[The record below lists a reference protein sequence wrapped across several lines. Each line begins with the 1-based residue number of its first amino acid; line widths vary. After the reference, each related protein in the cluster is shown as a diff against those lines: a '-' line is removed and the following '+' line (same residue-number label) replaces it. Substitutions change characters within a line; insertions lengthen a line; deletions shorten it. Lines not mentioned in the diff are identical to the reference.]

1 MSRMKLIPSP
11 QLWFSGKLVPWEEAR
26 VHVLSHAL
34 HYGSAVFEGI
44 RAYPTKNG
52 AAIFALQ
59 DHVERLFHSCKIVH
73 LPLRWSEREVAEAI
87 RDTVRASGHT
97 ACYIRPLAFR
107 GYGALGVW
115 PEENPV
121 ELAIAAFPWIKAN
134 EKELMEKGIDV
145 GVSSWRRMAP
155 DTHPAMAK
163 AAGNYINS
171 QLVILEAKRHGY
183 AEGLV
188 LDVDGYLAE
197 GSGQNV
203 FLVQDDVLYTP
214 PVGASILAGITRK
227 AVIAL
232 AGDLDVKVVEQR
244 LPREMLHTCDEAFF
258 TGTVAEITPIRSV
271 DGKPVGNGE
280 RGPVTA
286 RIQQRFHAVA
296 RGEVD
301 DHRGW
306 LTRV

>member
-1 MSRMKLIPSP
+1 MKLIPSP
-11 QLWFSGKLVPWEEAR
+11 FLWFSGKLVPWEDAR

-34 HYGSAVFEGI
+34 HYGSSVFEGI

-52 AAIFALQ
+52 VAIFALKE
-59 DHVERLFHSCKIVH
+59 HVARLFQSCKIVN
-73 LPLRWSEREVAEAI
+73 LPLRWSEREVSDAI
-87 RDTVRASGHT
+87 RETVRSSGHT

-115 PEENPV
+115 PGDNPV
-121 ELAIAAFPWIKAN
+121 ELAIAAFPWVKTN

-163 AAGNYINS
+163 VSGNYVNS
-171 QLVILEAKRHGY
+171 QLVINEAKRHGY

-188 LDVDGYLAE
+188 LDVDGYVAE

-203 FLVQDDVLYTP
+203 FLVQEEVLYTP

-227 AVIAL
+227 ATIAF
-232 AGDLDVKVVEQR
+232 AKDLDIEVVEQR
-244 LPREMLHTCDEAFF
+244 IPREMLQTCDEAFF

-271 DGKPVGNGE
+271 DGNPVGQGE

-286 RIQQRFHAVA
+286 RIQQRFHAIA
-296 RGEVD
+296 RGEID

>member
-1 MSRMKLIPSP
+1 MKLIPSP
-11 QLWFSGKLVPWEEAR
+11 FLWFSGKLVPWEDAR

-34 HYGSAVFEGI
+34 HYGSSVFEGI

-52 AAIFALQ
+52 TAVFALKE
-59 DHVERLFHSCKIVH
+59 HVERLFHSCKIVN
-73 LPLRWSEREVAEAI
+73 LPLRWSEREVSDAI
-87 RDTVRASGHT
+87 RETVRSSGHT

-115 PEENPV
+115 PGDNPV
-121 ELAIAAFPWIKAN
+121 ELAIAAFPWVKTN
-134 EKELMEKGIDV
+134 EKELLEKGVDV

-163 AAGNYINS
+163 VSGNYVNS
-171 QLVILEAKRHGY
+171 QLVINEAKRHGY

-188 LDVDGYLAE
+188 LDVDGYVAE

-203 FLVQDDVLYTP
+203 FLVQEDVLFTP

-227 AVIAL
+227 ATIAF
-232 AGDLDVKVVEQR
+232 AKDLDIEVVEQR
-244 LPREMLHTCDEAFF
+244 IPREMLHTCDEAFF

-271 DGKPVGNGE
+271 DGSPVGKGE

-286 RIQQRFHAVA
+286 RIQQRFHAIA
-296 RGEVD
+296 RGEID

>member
-1 MSRMKLIPSP
+1 MKLIPSP
-11 QLWFSGKLVPWEEAR
+11 FLWFSGKLVPWEDAR

-34 HYGSAVFEGI
+34 HYGSSVFEGI

-52 AAIFALQ
+52 TAVFALKE
-59 DHVERLFHSCKIVH
+59 HVERLFHSCKIVN
-73 LPLRWSEREVAEAI
+73 LPLRWSEREVSDAI
-87 RDTVRASGHT
+87 RETVRSSGHT

-115 PEENPV
+115 PGDNPV
-121 ELAIAAFPWIKAN
+121 ELAIAAFPWVKTN
-134 EKELMEKGIDV
+134 EKELLEKGIDV

-163 AAGNYINS
+163 VSGNYVNS
-171 QLVILEAKRHGY
+171 QLVINEAKRHGY

-188 LDVDGYLAE
+188 LDVDGYVAE

-203 FLVQDDVLYTP
+203 FLVQEDVLFTP

-227 AVIAL
+227 ATIAF
-232 AGDLDVKVVEQR
+232 AKDLDIEVVEQR
-244 LPREMLHTCDEAFF
+244 IPREMLHTCDEAFF

-271 DGKPVGNGE
+271 DGMPVGTGE

-286 RIQQRFHAVA
+286 RIQQRFHAIA
-296 RGEVD
+296 RGEID